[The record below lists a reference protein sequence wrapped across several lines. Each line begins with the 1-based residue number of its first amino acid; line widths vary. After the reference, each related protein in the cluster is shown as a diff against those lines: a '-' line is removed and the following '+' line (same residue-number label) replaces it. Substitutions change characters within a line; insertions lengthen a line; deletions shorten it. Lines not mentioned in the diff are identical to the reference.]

1 MYRDNTLIPT
11 EAVRLLALG
20 LLADG
25 AKRYDDLAREVRHF
39 LSHLVGPTLD
49 LVGPPLELLRV
60 EGLVESADPAEPAEQ
75 SHLRITASGREEM
88 LRLLGANVRAP
99 TSDINRL
106 ILTLKLRFLH
116 LLDTD
121 AQQLQVE
128 ALIEMSERELARLRQ
143 LQDQHGDDPGHLGT
157 WLDHY
162 VAETAARLQWF
173 RALAAKLG

>member
-20 LLADG
+20 LLADE
-25 AKRYDDLAREVRHF
+25 AKRYDELAREMRHF

-60 EGLVESADPAEPAEQ
+60 EGLVESLDNAEQAEQ
-75 SHLRITASGREEM
+75 SRLRITESGREEM

-116 LLDTD
+116 LLAPE
-121 AQQLQVE
+121 AQQLQVD
-128 ALIEMSERELARLRQ
+128 ALIEMSERELTRLRQ
-143 LQDQHGDDPGHLGT
+143 LQAQHGDDAGHLGA
-157 WLDHY
+157 WLDHTE
-162 VAETAARLQWF
+162 AETAARLQWF
-173 RALAAKLG
+173 RALATKLD